1 MLNIGGQRLP
11 TALLLLLAV
20 DCILVGAGLVLAT
33 SVRFSI
39 NNYGSPIF
47 YLASWQTF
55 FRFFL
60 VVVVCEVSLYFHDL
74 YDFRLIGSLAEVSI
88 RLLQAYGIACV
99 ALALCYFV
107 APEIGLGRGIA
118 ALAAPVIVGLTLG
131 WRILWLRHGQGLGT
145 VDRMLILGTGPA
157 GIQLTRDILAR
168 PELQVRVLGF
178 LDEKGE
184 NIGKSLVNP
193 GIIGAAGDLETIVR
207 DQGITRVVISLM
219 ERRGHMPVMQ
229 LLHLKFAGVR
239 VEDAHSVLER
249 MTGRIVLEHLS
260 PSWLILS
267 EGFRKSPLL
276 TWAKRLLDI
285 AVSIIALLICLPL
298 FAVVALAVFVE
309 SGTPILFRQERTGL
323 RGRPFNMLK
332 FRSMCNDA
340 EKEGP
345 SWAATAD
352 SRITRVG
359 RWIRN
364 FRIDELPQVI
374 NVLRG
379 EMSIVGPRPER
390 PHFVSMLEEHIP
402 FYGLRHSVRPGITGW
417 AQVRYQYGAS
427 VEETK
432 TKLEYDLFY
441 IKHLSIML
449 DLAVL
454 FETLK
459 VMLSGRGAK

>member
-1 MLNIGGQRLP
+1 MLRIGGQRVP

-20 DCILVGAGLVLAT
+20 DSTLIGAGLIIAT
-33 SVRFSI
+33 IVRFWTHA
-39 NNYGSPIF
+39 YGSPIPYF
-47 YLASWQTF
+47 SSWQTF
-55 FRFFL
+55 FRFL
-60 VVVVCEVSLYFHDL
+60 LIIVLCEISIYFHDL
-74 YDFRLIGSLAEVSI
+74 YDFRLINSFSEVLI
-88 RLLQAYGIACV
+88 RLIQAFGVACV
-99 ALALCYFV
+99 ALAVCYFV
-107 APEIGLGRGIA
+107 APDIGLGRGSA
-118 ALAAPVIVGLTLG
+118 ALAAPLILSLTLG
-131 WRILWLRHGQGLGT
+131 WRLLWLRHLRELGNVERT
-145 VDRMLILGTGPA
+145 LILGTGPT
-157 GIQLTRDILAR
+157 GIRLTRDILAR
-168 PELQVRVLGF
+168 PELRIQVVGF

-193 GIIGAAGDLETIVR
+193 GIIGAATDLESIVR
-207 DQGITRVVISLM
+207 DQSISRVVLSLG
-219 ERRGHMPVMQ
+219 ERRGQMPVRQ

-239 VEDAHSVLER
+239 VEEAHSVLER

-276 TWAKRLLDI
+276 TWAKRFLDI
-285 AVSIIALLICLPL
+285 LVSTIALVVSLPI
-298 FAVVALAVFVE
+298 FGVVAVAIWFE
-309 SGTPILFRQERTGL
+309 SGSPIFFKQERTGL
-323 RGRPFNMLK
+323 RGRPFNILK
-332 FRSMCNDA
+332 FRSMHQDA

-345 SWAATAD
+345 RWAVNSD
-352 SRITRVG
+352 SRVTRVG
-359 RWIRN
+359 RWIRKY
-364 FRIDELPQVI
+364 RIDELPQVI

-390 PHFVSMLEEHIP
+390 PHFVTMLEEQIP

-432 TKLEYDLFY
+432 TKLEYDFFY

>member
-1 MLNIGGQRLP
+1 MLKIGGQRVP

-20 DCILVGAGLVLAT
+20 DSILIATGLTIAT
-33 SVRFSI
+33 FLRFWTHG
-39 NNYGSPIF
+39 YGSPIL
-47 YLASWQTF
+47 YLFSWQTF
-55 FRFFL
+55 FRIFL
-60 VVVVCEVSLYFHDL
+60 IILVCEISIYFHDL
-74 YDFRLIGSLAEVSI
+74 YDFRLINSFSEVLI
-88 RLLQAYGIACV
+88 RLIQAFGVACV
-99 ALALCYFV
+99 ALAVCYFI
-107 APEIGLGRGIA
+107 APDIGLGRGSA
-118 ALAAPVIVGLTLG
+118 ALAAPMIVGLTLS
-131 WRILWLRHGQGLGT
+131 WRLLWLRHLQELGHVERT
-145 VDRMLILGTGPA
+145 LILGTGPA
-157 GIQLTRDILAR
+157 GIRLTRDIIAR
-168 PELQVRVLGF
+168 PELRIRVVGF

-193 GIIGAAGDLETIVR
+193 GIIGAATDVESIVR
-207 DQGITRVVISLM
+207 DQDISRVVLSLG
-219 ERRGHMPVMQ
+219 ERRGHMPVRQ

-239 VEDAHSVLER
+239 VEEAHSVLER

-276 TWAKRLLDI
+276 TWAKRSLDI
-285 AVSIIALLICLPL
+285 LLSLTAFVLCVPL
-298 FAVVALAVFVE
+298 FAVVAIATWLE
-309 SGTPILFRQERTGL
+309 SGSPILFRQERTGL
-323 RGRPFNMLK
+323 RGRPFNILK
-332 FRSMCNDA
+332 FRSMRQDA
-340 EKEGP
+340 EKDGP
-345 SWAATAD
+345 CWAADSD

-359 RWIRN
+359 RWIRKY
-364 FRIDELPQVI
+364 RIDELPQVI

-390 PHFVSMLEEHIP
+390 PHFVTMLEEQIP
-402 FYGLRHSVRPGITGW
+402 FYSLRHSVRPGITGW
-417 AQVRYQYGAS
+417 AQVRFQYGAS

-459 VMLSGRGAK
+459 VMLAGRGAK

>member
-1 MLNIGGQRLP
+1 
-11 TALLLLLAV
+11 
-20 DCILVGAGLVLAT
+20 
-33 SVRFSI
+33 
-39 NNYGSPIF
+39 
-47 YLASWQTF
+47 
-55 FRFFL
+55 
-60 VVVVCEVSLYFHDL
+60 
-74 YDFRLIGSLAEVSI
+74 
-88 RLLQAYGIACV
+88 
-99 ALALCYFV
+99 
-107 APEIGLGRGIA
+107 
-118 ALAAPVIVGLTLG
+118 
-131 WRILWLRHGQGLGT
+131 
-145 VDRMLILGTGPA
+145 
-157 GIQLTRDILAR
+157 
-168 PELQVRVLGF
+168 
-178 LDEKGE
+178 
-184 NIGKSLVNP
+184 VNP
-193 GIIGAAGDLETIVR
+193 GIIGAAADLETIVR
-207 DQGITRVVISLM
+207 DQGITRVVISLL
-219 ERRGHMPVMQ
+219 ERRGRMPVRQ

-239 VEDAHSVLER
+239 VEEAHSVLEM

-267 EGFRKSPLL
+267 EGFRKSPFL
-276 TWAKRLLDI
+276 TWTKRFLDI
-285 AVSIIALLICLPL
+285 LVSIIALFFCLPL
-298 FAVVALAVFVE
+298 FAAVAVAIFVE

-323 RGRPFNMLK
+323 RGKSFNMLK
-332 FRSMCNDA
+332 FRSMRNDA

-345 SWAATAD
+345 CWAVTAD

-359 RWIRN
+359 QWIRK

-390 PHFVSMLEEHIP
+390 PHFVSMLEEQIP

-432 TKLEYDLFY
+432 TKLEYDFFY

-449 DLAVL
+449 DFAVL